1 MAPGCHCPG
10 TEKVVS
16 STQLLLRGASCT
28 HYTITRTNK
37 DSTSVT
43 PSLTLTW
50 VRADQQ
56 SQVHTH
62 TYTHVRI
69 HTHSQNT
76 SCAPTGAS
84 PSTAVHLPRRDLVA
98 GQ

>member
-1 MAPGCHCPG
+1 MAPGCPCPR

-16 STQLLLRGASCT
+16 SAQLLLRGASCT

-37 DSTSVT
+37 DNMPTT
-43 PSLTLTW
+43 PSLTLTR
-50 VRADQQ
+50 VSADQQ
-56 SQVHTH
+56 SRVHTH
-62 TYTHVRI
+62 LHTCTYTH
-69 HTHSQNT
+69 TPQNT

-84 PSTAVHLPRRDLVA
+84 PSTAVHLPRRDLAA